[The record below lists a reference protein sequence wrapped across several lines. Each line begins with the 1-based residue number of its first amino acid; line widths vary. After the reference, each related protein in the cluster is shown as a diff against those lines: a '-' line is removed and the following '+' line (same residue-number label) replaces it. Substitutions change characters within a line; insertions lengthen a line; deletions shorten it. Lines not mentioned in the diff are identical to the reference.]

1 VLGSAAIAGDV
12 VLYSIL
18 GPLEVRQGETRV
30 EVGGG
35 KQRALLALLLT
46 RADEVLSVDTILD
59 RLWGDHPPAT
69 AKTALQGYVSGL
81 RKAIASGSD
90 RLQTVS
96 GGYVLRLDGDDLD
109 ARRFEELAETARAV
123 LERDPERAASLLHE
137 ALGLWR
143 GPPLADFAYEA
154 FAQTEIARLEEAR
167 LAATED
173 LNDAELACG
182 RHAELVGGL
191 EAEIAAHPLRER
203 LRGQLIL
210 ALYRSG
216 RQAEALQA
224 YQTTRDVLVEELGI
238 DPSPALQRLEKAILV
253 QDPSLDAPA
262 ATAGAGRV
270 DLPARVTS
278 FVGRETELGE
288 LTALVRDGARMM
300 TLTGPGGTGKTR
312 LAVEAA
318 YALADDFSDG
328 VQWVPLETLRDPA
341 LVLETISQVLGLQ
354 GDLAEQIGGKRL
366 LLVLDNLEQVIA
378 CAPDLARLLT
388 SCPGLTLLATSREP
402 LHVSGEQEY
411 PVPTLSADDGTALF
425 VARARSVQPSFQ
437 PTDAVGEICRR
448 LDDLPLALELAAAR
462 TKLLSPEQLLDR
474 LSTRLDLLKGGRD
487 ADPRRQTLRATIE
500 WSFDLL
506 TTDEQRLFARLS
518 AFTGGCTLESAEQV
532 ADADVDTLQSLLDK
546 SLLKRRDDLDEPR
559 FWMLETIR
567 EYGLE
572 RLAADEPGAAA
583 LRERHAA
590 YFLDLAEESRD
601 PLRGPDQVRWL
612 DRLEAERPNVRAAL
626 EHYIAVRDVEPA
638 IRLAGAYANFWYRR
652 SLYAEGRQWL
662 EATLALG
669 GEPSPARVR
678 ASNGL
683 GNCCIEQG
691 DLDAAQTAYEAALT
705 DARDVG
711 DDELTASS
719 LNNLGTLAWDRGD
732 CSAATER
739 FNEAMELVD
748 ESSADAAMFL
758 ANLGTVALT
767 QGDAGLARSRLEQSL
782 ALRRALGD
790 DGGIAQSLFELGL
803 VIVELREFETARG
816 CFLEC
821 LDLAERLSDTQG
833 FVALADALAL
843 LAAAGGDARRT
854 ARLVGSANAL
864 REEIGGSLSAA
875 MKTRRERWVD
885 PVRDA
890 DPAAFERGVA
900 EGAALALDVPA
911 LLAELRQT
919 G

>member
-1 VLGSAAIAGDV
+1 M
-12 VLYSIL
+12 YSIL
-18 GPLEVRQGETRV
+18 GQLEVRLDEARV

-46 RADEVLSVDTILD
+46 RVDEVLPVDAILD

-81 RKAIASGSD
+81 RKAIPSGSD

-96 GGYVLRLDGDDLD
+96 GGYVLRLVGDELD
-109 ARRFEELAETARAV
+109 ARRFEELAESARG
-123 LERDPERAASLLHE
+123 EIDRDPERAASLLRE

-143 GPPLADFAYEA
+143 GPALADFAYDA
-154 FAQTEIARLEEAR
+154 FAQAEMARLEEAR

-173 LNDAELACG
+173 LHDAELACG
-182 RHAELVGGL
+182 RHADIVGRL
-191 EAEIAAHPLRER
+191 EAEVAAHPLRER

-216 RQAEALQA
+216 RQAEALEA
-224 YQTTRDVLVEELGI
+224 YQATRDVLVEELGI

-253 QDPSLDAPA
+253 QDPSLEAPA
-262 ATAGAGRV
+262 PTGEAARI

-288 LTALVRDGARMM
+288 LTALMREGARMV

-328 VQWVPLETLRDPA
+328 VQWVPLETLRDPG
-341 LVLETISQVLGLQ
+341 LVLETVSQALGLQ
-354 GDLAEQIGGKRL
+354 GDLAEQIGSKRL

-378 CAPDLARLLT
+378 CAPNLARLLT

-402 LHVSGEQEY
+402 LHVGGEQEY

-425 VARARSVQPSFQ
+425 VARARLVQPSFQ
-437 PTDAVGEICRR
+437 PTEAVDAICRR

-462 TKLLSPEQLLDR
+462 TKLLSPEQLLER
-474 LSTRLDLLKGGRD
+474 LSSRLDLLKGGRD

-506 TTDEQRLFARLS
+506 TDDEQRLFARLS
-518 AFTGGCTLESAEQV
+518 AFIGGCTLESADQV
-532 ADADVDTLQSLLDK
+532 ADADLDTVQSLLDK
-546 SLLKRRDDLDEPR
+546 SFLKRRDDLGEPR

-572 RLAADEPGAAA
+572 RLVADEPGAATV
-583 LRERHAA
+583 RERHAG
-590 YFLDLAEESRD
+590 YFLDLAEKARE
-601 PLRGPDQVRWL
+601 PLRGPDQTRWL

-626 EHYIAVRDVEPA
+626 VHYIASGDVERA
-638 IRLAGAYANFWYRR
+638 IRLAGAYGNFWYRR
-652 SLYAEGRQWL
+652 SLYGEGRQWL
-662 EATLALG
+662 EGTLALG
-669 GEPSPARVR
+669 GEPSPARAR
-678 ASNGL
+678 AWLGL
-683 GNCCIEQG
+683 GNCCAEQG
-691 DLDAAQTAYEAALT
+691 DLDAAQTAYEAALR
-705 DARDVG
+705 DAREVG
-711 DDELTASS
+711 DDTSRASS
-719 LNNLGTLAWDRGD
+719 LNNLGGNDWARGD
-732 CSAATER
+732 WPAAAER
-739 FNEAMELVD
+739 FTEALELVD
-748 ESSADAAMFL
+748 ASSGDAAMYL
-758 ANLGTVALT
+758 SNLGSVALM
-767 QGDAGLARSRLEQSL
+767 QGDVGLARSRFEESL

-790 DGGIAQSLFELGL
+790 DGGIAASLFNLGLALFELG
-803 VIVELREFETARG
+803 ESDGARG
-816 CFLEC
+816 CFLDC
-821 LDLAERLSDTQG
+821 LDLVERLGDPLG
-833 FVALADALAL
+833 FSELADASAL
-843 LAAAGGDARRT
+843 VAGAGGDAGRA
-854 ARLVGSANAL
+854 ARLTGAANEL
-864 REEIGGSLSAA
+864 RNELGASLSAA
-875 MKTRRERWVD
+875 MRARRARWVD

-890 DPAAFERGVA
+890 DPEAFERGVD
-900 EGAALALDVPA
+900 EGAALAHDIPA